1 MRVRLATPTDT
12 TVLKSLERATDTAA
26 HWSDNEYTRLFTAE
40 PPRIVLIAEA
50 EQVEAFL
57 VGKVIDADAEVENVV
72 VSEKSR
78 RQGLGLLL
86 LRRFLEEVGRS
97 GVRTIFLE
105 VRESNNAARMLY
117 KAFGFQE
124 SGRRPKYYREPV
136 EDAVL
141 YEFGVPETA

>member
-1 MRVRLATPTDT
+1 MRVRLATTADT

-26 HWSDNEYTRLFTAE
+26 HWSDNAYTRLFTAE

-57 VGKVIDADAEVENVV
+57 VGKVIGADAEVENIV

-86 LRRFLEEVGRS
+86 LRRFLEEGGRR
-97 GVRTIFLE
+97 GVRRIFLE
-105 VRESNNAARMLY
+105 VRESNDAARMLY
-117 KAFGFQE
+117 KTFGFRE
-124 SGRRPKYYREPV
+124 SGRRPKYYCDPV

-141 YEFGVPETA
+141 YEIAVPETA